1 MDGLDE
7 LKRQSIKV
15 SGFYAMS
22 ERDDFFSY
30 AERILNCANHLDFA
44 MQNVQGDL
52 VGFINNVCW
61 CRCPQCP
68 LCQWAKI
75 GKWRAKFFQGL
86 RRLYFE
92 NDVNVV
98 FVTLTSRNCWIE
110 GLRDELEVMASA
122 FNRFLSS
129 LRRSGMI
136 LGYIRALEV
145 TRSLSELGNTH
156 PHYHVMFFIR
166 GGQRVSKQ
174 FLDDMEWSKLWARSL
189 QVDYQP
195 VCKAK
200 FCRSGDLKSILELV
214 KYCVKPSDLSSDA
227 DWLYELT
234 DQLYKKRSLTVG
246 GIVSQYVKQSTLNR
260 IENEGRSGDEQNQ
273 DGLPAS
279 LDWNYISDKYVL
291 NLGVVV

>member
-22 ERDDFFSY
+22 DRDDFRSY
-30 AERILNCANHLDFA
+30 AERILNCAEHLDFA

-52 VGFINNVCW
+52 VGFINNVHW

-86 RRLYFE
+86 RRLYVE
-92 NDVNVV
+92 NDVEVI
-98 FVTLTSRNCWIE
+98 FVTLTCRNNWIE
-110 GLRDELEVMASA
+110 GLSRDLQIMAFA
-122 FNRFLSS
+122 FHRLLSS
-129 LRRSGMI
+129 LRRSGI
-136 LGYIRALEV
+136 IFGYIKALEV
-145 TRSLSELGNTH
+145 TRSSSDFGDSH
-156 PHYHVMFFIR
+156 PHYHLMFFVR
-166 GGQRVSKQ
+166 GGKFPRWL
-174 FLDDMEWSKLWARSL
+174 LDDMEWSRLWARSL
-189 QVDYQP
+189 RGVPYQP

-200 FCRSGDLKSILELV
+200 FCKEGDLKSILEVV
-214 KYCVKPSDLSSDA
+214 KYCVKPSDLGSDA
-227 DWLYELT
+227 DWLYNLT

-246 GIVSQYVKQSTLNR
+246 GIVSQYVKQSTLDR
-260 IENEGRSGDEQNQ
+260 IDKTGRSGDELNQ

-279 LDWNYISDKYVL
+279 LDWDYINDKYQL
-291 NLGVVV
+291 TWGVA